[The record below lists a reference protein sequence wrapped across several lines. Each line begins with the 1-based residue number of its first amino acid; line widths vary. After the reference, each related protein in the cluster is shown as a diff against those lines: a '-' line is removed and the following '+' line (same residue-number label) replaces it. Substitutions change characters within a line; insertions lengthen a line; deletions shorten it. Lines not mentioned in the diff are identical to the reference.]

1 MTRTR
6 IAMMPAST
14 GVFLQAVPADKP
26 RSWSLLADRFVET
39 MASKL
44 EVSQSKLQEALRAT
58 LVELGAEA
66 KARYAQPSQ
75 GLSIIRT
82 FVNGASRHVGLDTNA
97 FAERLRKGESA
108 AAIAESLGKSREGL
122 VGALVE
128 KASDNFGRLEA
139 AGLVT
144 HDRAMRELDRVVQL
158 INRWTDHRLPA
169 REARRAI
176 PNEAIGHRGLSH
188 YGGVLH

>member
-6 IAMMPAST
+6 IAMMPEST
-14 GVFLQAVPADKP
+14 GVFLQAVPASKP
-26 RSWSLLADRFVET
+26 RSWGLLADRFVET
-39 MASKL
+39 LAGKL
-44 EVSQSKLQEALRAT
+44 GVNQAKVQEALRAT

-66 KARYAQPSQ
+66 KARSAQPSQ

-82 FVNGASRHVGLDTNA
+82 FINGASRHVGLDTNT

-108 AAIAESLGKSREGL
+108 AAIAESVGKSREGL

-144 HDRAMRELDRVVQL
+144 HDRAVRELDRVVNL
-158 INRWTDHRLPA
+158 INRWTDHTLPE
-169 REARRAI
+169 RGTQGTLPSEAK
-176 PNEAIGHRGLSH
+176 GHGDLSH
-188 YGGVLH
+188 FRGVMH